1 MKAIYNADTSGFKQH
16 KDVHVVN
23 VHNDL
28 SHANYS
34 KDEQDQFEHH
44 MKQATKHFNDAP
56 KDFEHKTKAHSEHLK
71 TYINSTVKTG
81 DTPSVKGYTKH
92 LTDHFTKKAA
102 AVKTKAA
109 IDKHT
114 NDMHQH
120 VNHVNDHHEHF
131 QGVLNMHHH
140 LEQAKNVLVHA
151 LSRSQ
156 DKDVETHIAGH
167 KVKPEGFVVSR
178 NNRPTKFNDRKEFN
192 RLNFLAR
199 SK

>member
-1 MKAIYNADTSGFKQH
+1 MKAIYNADTSDFKH
-16 KDVHVVN
+16 NKDVHLIN

-28 SHANYS
+28 SHAKYS
-34 KDEQDQFEHH
+34 KDEQDKFEHH
-44 MKQATKHFNDAP
+44 MKQATKHFNEAP
-56 KDFEHKTKAHSEHLK
+56 KDFESATKPHSEHLK

-81 DTPSVKGYTKH
+81 ESPSVEGYKKH
-92 LTDHFTKKAA
+92 LTNHFTKKVAG
-102 AVKTKAA
+102 VKTKAA

-114 NDMHQH
+114 SDMNQH
-120 VNHVNDHHEHF
+120 LNHVDQHKQHI
-131 QGVLNMHHH
+131 QSVLDMHHH